1 MEPAQDYK
9 STSDN
14 ILKNNP
20 FSKQSHNLTIPGS
33 LSSGNNIIIYFKFDF
48 TVKCKILEKGIRMSK
63 FKEELNKDSFY
74 ILSHYPSVRI
84 QFKGWMDKLNQ
95 FLFAIYILLHH

>member
-1 MEPAQDYK
+1 
-9 STSDN
+9 
-14 ILKNNP
+14 
-20 FSKQSHNLTIPGS
+20 
-33 LSSGNNIIIYFKFDF
+33 
-48 TVKCKILEKGIRMSK
+48 MSK
-63 FKEELNKDSFY
+63 FKEEVNKDSLY